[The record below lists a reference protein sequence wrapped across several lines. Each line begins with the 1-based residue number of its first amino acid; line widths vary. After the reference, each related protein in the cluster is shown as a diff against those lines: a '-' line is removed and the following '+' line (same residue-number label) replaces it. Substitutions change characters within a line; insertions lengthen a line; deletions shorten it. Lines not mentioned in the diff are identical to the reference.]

1 MVYIKPYKGNQ
12 IQLVADDPSLLNLIR
27 DHFSIPNPAY
37 RGSMTWLPKRIYAIT
52 PTFRAE
58 IGLVPEISKFLH
70 QYPIQCRVDPLV
82 TSQLY
87 PRKYLFGDSDSADI
101 PYKELKGLDRTFR
114 DYQDAAIRTAINKG
128 RGICRVATSGGK
140 TLIMA
145 GLILNQCPKKTVVIV
160 PNTQLVEQT
169 AKDFKEYG
177 LNGVSK
183 WSGTNPLQADS
194 SIIICNTQILLSKN
208 TDLTFLEQFDLVLID
223 ECHQLGVRSNE
234 NNKIFKYI
242 ATYNIFGFTG
252 TLPPSKINEWNII
265 GKIGPV
271 FFEEGVKSL
280 LAKGHITNFSITVLE
295 LEHKCPPKFI
305 IDVTKPTKAYI
316 EEQEHLMK
324 LERRNDIIAKLA
336 IQLKSNTLI
345 MVDRLFY
352 GELLEAVLKGK
363 TQQPI
368 YFIQGVMEM
377 DDREKIRALMDTQ
390 SDVIVIAMSK
400 IFSTGINIPNLSN
413 IIFSSAGKSF
423 VRIIQSIGRSLRL
436 HPTKTKANIFDI
448 CDNLRYS
455 KKHADER
462 LKIYE
467 KEDYPYKTKKIQI

>member
-12 IQLVADDPSLLNLIR
+12 IQLVADDPSFLNLIR
-27 DHFSIPNPAY
+27 DHFSVPNPAY
-37 RGSMTWLPKRIYAIT
+37 RGSMTWLPKRNFAIT

-58 IGLVPEISKFLH
+58 IGLVPEISKFL
-70 QYPIQCRVDPLV
+70 QKYPSPIQIDPEVANRLSPSKEV
-82 TSQLY
+82 
-87 PRKYLFGDSDSADI
+87 PE
-101 PYKELKGLDRTFR
+101 ELKKIDREYR
-114 DYQDAAIRTAINKG
+114 DYQEMAIRKAFQCG
-128 RGICRVATSGGK
+128 RGITKIATSGGK
-140 TLIMA
+140 TAVMA
-145 GLILNQCPKKTVVIV
+145 GLILNWCPKKTVVIV

-223 ECHQLGVRSNE
+223 ECHQLGGRSLE

-242 ATYNIFGFTG
+242 TTYNIFGFTG

-352 GELLEAVLKGK
+352 GELLETVLKDK
-363 TQQPI
+363 TGQPI

-455 KKHADER
+455 KKHATER

-467 KEDYPYKTKKIQI
+467 TEKYPYKTKKIQI

>member
-1 MVYIKPYKGNQ
+1 M
-12 IQLVADDPSLLNLIR
+12 
-27 DHFSIPNPAY
+27 
-37 RGSMTWLPKRIYAIT
+37 
-52 PTFRAE
+52 
-58 IGLVPEISKFLH
+58 
-70 QYPIQCRVDPLV
+70 
-82 TSQLY
+82 
-87 PRKYLFGDSDSADI
+87 
-101 PYKELKGLDRTFR
+101 
-114 DYQDAAIRTAINKG
+114 
-128 RGICRVATSGGK
+128 
-140 TLIMA
+140 
-145 GLILNQCPKKTVVIV
+145 
-160 PNTQLVEQT
+160 
-169 AKDFKEYG
+169 
-177 LNGVSK
+177 
-183 WSGTNPLQADS
+183 
-194 SIIICNTQILLSKN
+194 
-208 TDLTFLEQFDLVLID
+208 
-223 ECHQLGVRSNE
+223 
-234 NNKIFKYI
+234 
-242 ATYNIFGFTG
+242 
-252 TLPPSKINEWNII
+252 
-265 GKIGPV
+265 
-271 FFEEGVKSL
+271 
-280 LAKGHITNFSITVLE
+280 
-295 LEHKCPPKFI
+295 EHKCPPKFI

-448 CDNLRYS
+448 CDNLR
-455 KKHADER
+455 
-462 LKIYE
+462 
-467 KEDYPYKTKKIQI
+467 